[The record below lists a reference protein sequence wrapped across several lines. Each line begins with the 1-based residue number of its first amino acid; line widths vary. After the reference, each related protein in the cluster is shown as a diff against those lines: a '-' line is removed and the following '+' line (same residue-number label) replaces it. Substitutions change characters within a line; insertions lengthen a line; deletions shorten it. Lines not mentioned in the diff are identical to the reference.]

1 MLPLRV
7 IACLT
12 VKNEFI
18 AQSESGITIREP
30 SFEIEIFPW
39 SGISHNVACIIP
51 QLRKHITHLGRQ
63 KLIPYCVN

>member
-18 AQSESGITIREP
+18 VQSESGITIREL
-30 SFEIEIFPW
+30 SLKLKF
-39 SGISHNVACIIP
+39 SHGQASAIMLPVLYQAYNAF
-51 QLRKHITHLGRQ
+51 R
-63 KLIPYCVN
+63 